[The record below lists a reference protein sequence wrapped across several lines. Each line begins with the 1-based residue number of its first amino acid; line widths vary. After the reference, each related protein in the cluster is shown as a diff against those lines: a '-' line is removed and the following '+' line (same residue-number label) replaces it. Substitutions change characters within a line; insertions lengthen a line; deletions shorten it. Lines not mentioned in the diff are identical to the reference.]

1 VRCFPLEDLQRDSP
15 SQQEQEGDAEKGSVP
30 KGVIVFFD
38 VGYNHAMPQIEERL
52 LGMLGYSPDRVIVT
66 QLRSFQEA
74 YRKDN
79 NHNTVNSKTT
89 SGGECL
95 RVRVGF
101 ILTLSICRLWV
112 M

>member
-1 VRCFPLEDLQRDSP
+1 MRCFPLEDLQRDSP
-15 SQQEQEGDAEKGSVP
+15 SPQEQEGDAEKGSVT

-38 VGYNHAMPQIEERL
+38 VGYNHAMLQIEERL
-52 LGMLGYSPDRVIVT
+52 VGMLGYSSDRVIVT

-74 YRKDN
+74 NRKDN
-79 NHNTVNSKTT
+79 NNTVIVNSKTT

-95 RVRVGF
+95 RVCWLH
-101 ILTLSICRLWV
+101 IDAKS